1 MNFFLFISTFST
13 LLLSI
18 IGYGLFFSKKLTNY
32 NNYFKKEI
40 SLGYVGIFGIF
51 LSVLISYLT
60 SLVTAH
66 NNVHNIIFIVIG
78 FLFFIYFLFTN
89 KKKILNKYF
98 FLSYILSFLALF
110 YFKSHDD
117 FSYYHL
123 SSIINLTENKLE
135 FGIHHFDIAFN
146 HSSSLFY
153 FHSLFKTFLTGNFF
167 YQLGPLS
174 IIIFTNTIL
183 FEKILKKKIILI

>member
-89 KKKILNKYF
+89 KKK
-98 FLSYILSFLALF
+98 S
-110 YFKSHDD
+110 
-117 FSYYHL
+117 
-123 SSIINLTENKLE
+123 
-135 FGIHHFDIAFN
+135 
-146 HSSSLFY
+146 
-153 FHSLFKTFLTGNFF
+153 
-167 YQLGPLS
+167 
-174 IIIFTNTIL
+174 
-183 FEKILKKKIILI
+183 

>member
-1 MNFFLFISTFST
+1 MNFFLFIFTFSI

-18 IGYGLFFSKKLTNY
+18 IGYGLFFSKKLTSY

-66 NNVHNIIFIVIG
+66 NNIHNIIFILIG
-78 FLFFIYFLFTN
+78 LLLFIYFLFIN

-153 FHSLFKTFLTGNFF
+153 FHSLFKTF
-167 YQLGPLS
+167 
-174 IIIFTNTIL
+174 
-183 FEKILKKKIILI
+183 